1 VPIAR
6 CSKPAAALA
15 VLVAFSALAVA
26 EQPDDGPPRP
36 AERERPEGPQP
47 FGSQLFL
54 GNFSGQAKD
63 GVNPDYEVMTG
74 DRVAV
79 NTWGAVEINQV
90 FTVDG
95 QGNIFLP
102 GVGPVRIGG
111 VRNADLTNVVQ
122 QQIGRIY
129 TRNVGVYTNL
139 LTAAPV
145 GVYVTGG
152 VERPGRYAGVP
163 SDSVLYFLDQAG
175 GIDVALGSYRN
186 IVILR
191 GEQKVAEVDLYAF
204 LLGGSLPAVQF
215 AEGDTI
221 VVRRR
226 GPMIE
231 VSGDV
236 AVHALIELGEPP
248 NTGADALE
256 VVPHGAL
263 ATQVTVRGNRDGR
276 GFLNTLSVDEFR
288 RTPLRDGDA
297 ISFRDDLKPDTIL
310 VHLEGEFEGPS
321 TLSVYRGTRLLDAL
335 NYVEV
340 NPEFADVSSVHLRRP
355 SVATAQRKSIEDS
368 LFRLER
374 SALLALSH
382 TDTETAIRVQ
392 EAELMRAFIESART
406 IQPLGRVVTA
416 VDDRQLNILLQDG
429 DTIVIPERSNVVRVS
444 GEVQM
449 AHAFVYSEGMSAE
462 DYIARAG
469 GYTDRSETRQVIVL
483 RPDAS
488 VAIGNPRVHV
498 RPGDE
503 ILVPPKVDRKLLQN
517 TADVTRVLYQI
528 AVAAAVV
535 ISVF

>member
-1 VPIAR
+1 VPTFRGFRQVLAIFGILAFA
-6 CSKPAAALA
+6 SGALA
-15 VLVAFSALAVA
+15 
-26 EQPDDGPPRP
+26 QDGERPPEP
-36 AERERPEGPQP
+36 ERPEGPQP
-47 FGSQLFL
+47 FGAQLFL

-102 GVGPVRIGG
+102 GVGPVHLGG
-111 VRNADLTNVVQ
+111 VRNAELTEVVRT
-122 QQIGRIY
+122 QIGRVY

-145 GVYVTGG
+145 GVFVTGG
-152 VERPGRYAGVP
+152 VDRPGRYAGVP

-175 GIDVALGSYRN
+175 GIDPALGSYRN

-191 GEQKVAEVDLYAF
+191 QGEPIAEVDLYDF
-204 LLGGSLPAVQF
+204 LLGGELPAVQF
-215 AEGDTI
+215 AEGDAI
-221 VVRRR
+221 LVKRR
-226 GPMIE
+226 GTVVE
-231 VSGDV
+231 VRGSV
-236 AVHALIELGEPP
+236 AMHAFVELGEGPR
-248 NTGADALE
+248 TGADALE

-276 GFLNTLSVDEFR
+276 GFLKTLSVEEFR
-288 RTPLRDGDA
+288 STPLRDGDA
-297 ISFRDDLKPDTIL
+297 ISFRADLKPDTIL
-310 VHLEGEFEGPS
+310 VHLKGEFEGPS

-340 NPEFADVSSVHLRRP
+340 NPAFADVSSVHLQRP
-355 SVATAQRKSIEDS
+355 SVARAQRQSIEDS

-374 SALLALSH
+374 SALLALSR
-382 TDTETAIRVQ
+382 TETETAIRVQ
-392 EAELMRAFIESART
+392 EANLMRSFIESART
-406 IQPLGRVVTA
+406 IQPLGRVVTS
-416 VDDRQLNILLQDG
+416 VDGRQLNILLEDG
-429 DTIVIPERSNVVRVS
+429 DTIVIPEKSNVVRVS

-449 AHAFVYSEGMSAE
+449 AHALVYADGLSAE

-469 GYTDRSETRQVIVL
+469 GYTERSETRQVIVL

-488 VAIGNPRVHV
+488 VEIGSPRM
-498 RPGDE
+498 RIFAGDE
-503 ILVPPKVDRKLLQN
+503 ILVPPRVDRKLLQN

-535 ISVF
+535 IGVIR